1 MNKRLFFLILLLCGM
16 TAVQIIAQNLS
27 FHHFTTDD
35 GLSHNSVMTLYQD
48 ERGWIWMGTR
58 DGLNLYNGKEFKVYK
73 HEKDNPNSLPYNDIA
88 QITGNGKGSVYIMT
102 GGKGISVYD
111 IVHDSFSTPIVG
123 KVSAM
128 SYERALFFARDSQI
142 YRYENDS
149 VRLIY
154 QLPDSKVSIN
164 RLFYRNDSLLI
175 GTYNAGLYLLE
186 EKKKLSHL
194 IPGGRVNDIYCDSM
208 GDIWVSFHSGEG
220 LYLIRNG
227 EVRNFR
233 TVPGDDSSI
242 SSSQVHCCCEDENRN
257 IWIGTF
263 DGLNK
268 YDKRTGK
275 FTRYYKKAA
284 EKNCLSESSVWS
296 LLRDHQGTIWAGTYY
311 GGVNYFNSSKQIYRE
326 YNTSLVEEDGLSS
339 PTVGAMTEDAHGNL
353 WFCTEGG
360 GVCSYN
366 LNTGKFR
373 RFTHNDRTNSI
384 SHNHA
389 KTAYYDKKREALWIG
404 THLGG
409 LNRLDLKTER
419 FTHYR
424 HRTDDPAS
432 LPSDIVMDI
441 VPVGDKL
448 VLGTIGKLSLFDPQT
463 GRCEALFNEKEYND
477 CTSFCR
483 KLAMDHRG
491 VLWIAN
497 GGMGVSAYNFNTR
510 KLITYRQKTGTNK
523 LSSDHVNYIYEDSC
537 KRLWFC
543 TNEHGLDLY
552 RSDTDDFENYDQ
564 RKNGLSSNVVYAI
577 CELDNNRMLVTT
589 DNGFSILDCNTKQFT
604 NYDKG
609 QKIPLTSIN
618 ENSLLKSSTGEIFI
632 GGMDGM
638 ISFNEQEVERTARA
652 YNIYPYRL
660 TVNGQEVNVGDET
673 GILTENLSTLKEIE
687 LPAKCNIFALEYT
700 ATDYLPI
707 DKEELFYRLEGFSN
721 EWVNMHGKNMVT
733 YTGLAPGVYT
743 LVVKTANA
751 QNTFVPESRLVI
763 KVLPPFYR
771 TVWAYIFYV
780 LLAVLLIYLLVRT
793 YNNRIKLQESLK
805 YEQKHAEDI
814 ERLNQV
820 KLRFFTNISHE
831 FRTPLTVIIGQL
843 EMLLRTHEQNQLL
856 GTSLQKIYRNS
867 LQLQELITELLDFR
881 KQTQGYMTL
890 KVSRRNVVNDV
901 EEYYRMFREYAEQKQ
916 INYKFVKTTEHIELW
931 YDVRQM
937 KKVMNNL
944 ISNAFKYTPKNGE
957 IVVAVRRK
965 EQEVL
970 IEVTDTGKG
979 IAAKDIARIFDRF
992 YQTEDM
998 ESSSYIGTGIG
1009 LSLSKGIVELHHGTI
1024 DVYSDPGVET
1034 TFCVHL
1040 KMGKEH
1046 FKKEEI
1052 CEQPQGEQPAIEDER
1067 VGEIPVVLLQ
1077 GENESETVSELKAG
1091 NCKILIVED
1100 SDNLRDM
1107 LANLFAPF
1115 YTVVTA
1121 VDGQEGLEK
1130 VQEEMPDIVVSDIM
1144 MPRMSGMELCK
1155 AIKENIDTCH
1165 IPVVLLTAKTAI
1177 DSTLEA
1183 LKTGADDYITK
1194 PFNVQLLLSRCNNLV
1209 NSRIMM
1215 QEKFSK
1221 QPQSTHRILANNEM
1235 DKEFIDKAMEIVQKH
1250 MGDPDFNMDMF
1261 AREVGIARTKLFI
1274 KLKAISGQTPAEF
1287 ILTIRLK
1294 EATVMLKNNPGLNI
1308 MEISDRLGFSSPKY
1322 FRKCFKDKYHVTP
1335 QEYRKE
1341 ESS

>member
-1 MNKRLFFLILLLCGM
+1 MNKRLFLLTLILCG
-16 TAVQIIAQNLS
+16 TLAVRIVAQNLS

-35 GLSHNSVMTLYQD
+35 GLSHNSVMSLYQD

-73 HEKDNPNSLPYNDIA
+73 HEKDNSNSLPYNNIS
-88 QITGNGKGSVYIMT
+88 QITGDGKGRVYIMT
-102 GGKGISVYD
+102 GSKGISVYD
-111 IVHDSFSTPIVG
+111 IAHDSFSTPIDG
-123 KVSAM
+123 KVSAI
-128 SYERALFFARDSQI
+128 SYERALFFARDNRI
-142 YRYENDS
+142 YRYENDLA
-149 VRLIY
+149 RLIY
-154 QLPDSKVSIN
+154 QLPDPKISIN
-164 RLFYRNDSLLI
+164 SLFYRNDSLLI
-175 GTYNAGLYLLE
+175 GTYNTGLYLLE
-186 EKKKLSHL
+186 GKKKLSHL
-194 IPGGRVNDIYCDSM
+194 IAGRRVNDIYCDSK
-208 GDIWVSFHSGEG
+208 GDVWVSFHSGEG
-220 LYLIRNG
+220 LYLIRD
-227 EVRNFR
+227 RKILNFR
-233 TVPGDDSSI
+233 TVPGDESSI
-242 SSSQVHCCCEDENRN
+242 SSSQVHCCCEDDNGD

-275 FTRYYKKAA
+275 FTRYYKKVA

-311 GGVNYFNSSKQIYRE
+311 GGVNYFNSGKQIYRE
-326 YNTSLVEEDGLSS
+326 YNVSLVEEDGLSS

-353 WFCTEGG
+353 WLCTEGG

-366 LNTGKFR
+366 LNTRKFR
-373 RFTHNDRTNSI
+373 WFIHNDHTNSI

-389 KTAYYDKKREALWIG
+389 KAVYYDRERETLWIG

-409 LNRLDLKTER
+409 LNRLDLKTGH

-424 HRTDDPAS
+424 HRADDPSS
-432 LPSDIVMDI
+432 LPSDIVMAI

-463 GRCEALFNEKEYND
+463 GQCEALFNEREYND

-483 KLAMDHRG
+483 ELLMDHRG
-491 VLWIAN
+491 ILWIAN
-497 GGMGVSAYNFNTR
+497 GGFGVSAYNFNTR
-510 KLITYRQKTGTNK
+510 KLITYRQKAGTNK
-523 LSSDHVNYIYEDSC
+523 LSSDNVNCVYEDSHH
-537 KRLWFC
+537 RLWLC

-577 CELDNNRMLVTT
+577 CELDDNRMLVTT
-589 DNGFSILDCNTKQFT
+589 DNGFSILDCKTKQFT
-604 NYDKG
+604 NYEKG
-609 QKIPLTSIN
+609 TKIPLTSIN
-618 ENSLLKSSTGEIFI
+618 ESSLLKSSTGEIFI

-638 ISFNEQEVERTARA
+638 ISFKGQDVERAARA
-652 YNIYPYRL
+652 YNIYPYKL

-687 LPAKCNIFALEYT
+687 LPAECNIFALEYT
-700 ATDYLPI
+700 TTDYLPM
-707 DKEELFYRLEGFSN
+707 DKEELLYRLEGFSN
-721 EWVNMHGKNMVT
+721 EWMNMHGKNMVT

-751 QNTFVPESRLVI
+751 KNTFVSESRLVI

-780 LLAVLLIYLLVRT
+780 LLTVLLVYLLVRT

-805 YEQKHAEDI
+805 YEQKHTEDV

-831 FRTPLTVIIGQL
+831 FRTPLTIIIGQL
-843 EMLLRTHEQNQLL
+843 EMLLCTHGQNQQLS
-856 GTSLQKIYRNS
+856 TPLQKVYRNC
-867 LQLQELITELLDFR
+867 LQLRELITELLDFR

-890 KVSRRNVVNDV
+890 KVSRRNVVHDV

-931 YDVRQM
+931 YDVKQM

-944 ISNAFKYTPKNGE
+944 IGNAFKYTPKDGE

-965 EQEVL
+965 ESEVL

-979 IAAKDIARIFDRF
+979 ISEKDITRIFDRF

-998 ESSSYIGTGIG
+998 ESSPNMGTGIG
-1009 LSLSKGIVELHHGTI
+1009 LALSKGIVELHHGTI

-1040 KMGKEH
+1040 KMGNEH
-1046 FKKEEI
+1046 FKAEEI
-1052 CEQPQGEQPAIEDER
+1052 YEQPQEEQDIMENESMS
-1067 VGEIPVVLLQ
+1067 EIPLALLQ
-1077 GENESETVSELKAG
+1077 GENETETISELKAG
-1091 NCKILIVED
+1091 NYKILIVED

-1107 LANLFAPF
+1107 LVNLFTPF

-1121 VDGQEGLEK
+1121 ADGEEGVKK
-1130 VQEEMPDIVVSDIM
+1130 VEEEMPDIVVSDIM
-1144 MPRMSGMELCK
+1144 MPKMSGMELCK
-1155 AIKENIDTCH
+1155 VVKENIDTCH

-1177 DSTLEA
+1177 DATLEA

-1221 QPQSTHRILANNEM
+1221 QPQSSHRILANNEM
-1235 DKEFIDKAMEIVQKH
+1235 DKEFIDKAMEVVQKH
-1250 MGDPDFNMDMF
+1250 MADPDFNMETF
-1261 AREVGIARTKLFI
+1261 AREVGIARTKLFT
-1274 KLKAISGQTPAEF
+1274 KLKAVSGQTPAEF

-1294 EATVMLKNNPGLNI
+1294 EATMMLKNNPGLNI

-1335 QEYRKE
+1335 QEYRKGE
-1341 ESS
+1341 LS